1 MNDEVFR
8 HCQVL
13 ESCRQRSGRMLSVV
27 DLVER
32 GTLSLKAAAVCLEV
46 ISNGG
51 SFLVGA
57 RPGGSGKTTV
67 MVALLNFI
75 PSGLDI
81 VATDSPRKLR
91 PDFYTR
97 PACVLCPEIGSGP
110 YYGYLWGR
118 EKLTAF
124 FSLKRHGHL
133 LASNLHADTLEEAR
147 EQICVQNGVWPSLFE
162 AIELHLFLQVE
173 KTGKRILRSGWW
185 LSGSGRYQEIIK
197 DGLLTSSLPFEP
209 KRLARPVSFLET
221 LLNNGVKTLP
231 EVRAGV
237 LSYLKG

>member
-1 MNDEVFR
+1 
-8 HCQVL
+8 
-13 ESCRQRSGRMLSVV
+13 
-27 DLVER
+27 
-32 GTLSLKAAAVCLEV
+32 
-46 ISNGG
+46 
-51 SFLVGA
+51 
-57 RPGGSGKTTV
+57 
-67 MVALLNFI
+67 
-75 PSGLDI
+75 
-81 VATDSPRKLR
+81 
-91 PDFYTR
+91 
-97 PACVLCPEIGSGP
+97 
-110 YYGYLWGR
+110 
-118 EKLTAF
+118 
-124 FSLKRHGHL
+124 
-133 LASNLHADTLEEAR
+133 HADTLEEAR